1 MVTSTFHVSLS
12 LCHRMALTPS
22 RQDKAVAL
30 KKLRK
35 NVVTLSAIVGE
46 MMGYFTPSLL
56 FLKNAT
62 QTLKNEMERSL
73 YDLKKVLGMHFIFS
87 HF

>member
-12 LCHRMALTPS
+12 VIGWLVTPS

-35 NVVTLSAIVGE
+35 KC
-46 MMGYFTPSLL
+46 GYTISNSGGNDGLFHPLFTIY
-56 FLKNAT
+56 KNAT

>member
-1 MVTSTFHVSLS
+1 
-12 LCHRMALTPS
+12 MALTPS
-22 RQDKAVAL
+22 KQDKAVT
-30 KKLRK
+30 LRWLHYQQLWG
-35 NVVTLSAIVGE
+35 NDGLFHPL
-46 MMGYFTPSLL
+46 FTIY
-56 FLKNAT
+56 KNAT